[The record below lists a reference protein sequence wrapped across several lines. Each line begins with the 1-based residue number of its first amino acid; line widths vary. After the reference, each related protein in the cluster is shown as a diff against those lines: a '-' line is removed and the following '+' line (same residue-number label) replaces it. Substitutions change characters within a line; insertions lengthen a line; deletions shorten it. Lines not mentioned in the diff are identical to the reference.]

1 MIANPP
7 DKDKMEVDMCSVLLA
22 VAVFIASAPP
32 SVSAVS
38 SLQAQGVDLF
48 SKALKSEDPVV
59 CHFIGVIYVAYSR
72 CLLLMINLGIPQR
85 GETFTLIIYDISKSF
100 ISDQFLTMLS

>member
-1 MIANPP
+1 
-7 DKDKMEVDMCSVLLA
+7 MCSVLLA

-59 CHFIGVIYVAYSR
+59 WHFIGVIYICSIFLVSSVDDYLGYTTKRRNIYAYY
-72 CLLLMINLGIPQR
+72 L
-85 GETFTLIIYDISKSF
+85 
-100 ISDQFLTMLS
+100 

>member
-1 MIANPP
+1 
-7 DKDKMEVDMCSVLLA
+7 MCSVLLA

-59 CHFIGVIYVAYSR
+59 WHFIAVIYIYIYVAYSW
-72 CLLLMINLGIPQR
+72 CLLLMIILGIPQR
-85 GETFTLIIYDISKSF
+85 GETFTLIICLISF
-100 ISDQFLTMLS
+100 RPC